1 MDVLKRLEDL
11 MRQRGLNEHQLSQR
25 CGVPPTTINSWF
37 RRGHNPSISTLESL
51 CEGLGIT
58 LSEFF
63 YEGDSDCPLT
73 QEQRELLAKW
83 SRLSPEQKQAFLR
96 LIDSL

>member
-1 MDVLKRLEDL
+1 MK
-11 MRQRGLNEHQLSQR
+11 QRGLNERELSQR
-25 CGVPPTTINSWF
+25 SGVPKTTINSMF
-37 RRGHNPSISTLESL
+37 HKKHNPSINTLESL

-73 QEQRELLAKW
+73 QEQRELFAKW

>member
-1 MDVLKRLEDL
+1 MK
-11 MRQRGLNEHQLSQR
+11 QRGLNERELSQR
-25 CGVPPTTINSWF
+25 SGVPKTTINSMF
-37 RRGHNPSISTLESL
+37 HRKHNPSINTLESL

-73 QEQRELLAKW
+73 QEQRELLDKW
-83 SRLSPEQKQAFLR
+83 SCLSPEQKQAFLR